1 MDVQALVVEGG
12 HGIRQQVE
20 TLKEGCHIVVGH
32 PGRVYDMINRRAL
45 KTDAI
50 KIVCIAEAD
59 EMVLADMQSQLDY
72 TFELL
77 PPLTQVVLF
86 AESMYDA
93 VVQVAEKHM
102 RDPLRILAM

>member
-1 MDVQALVVEGG
+1 MNVRSLVVEGG

-20 TLKEGCHIVVGH
+20 SLKEGCHVVVGH

-50 KIVCIAEAD
+50 KTACIVEAD
-59 EMVLADMQSQLDY
+59 EMVLADMQSQLEFI
-72 TFELL
+72 FELL
-77 PPLTQVVLF
+77 PPLMQVVLF

-93 VVQVAEKHM
+93 VVQVTEKHA
-102 RDPLRILAM
+102 RDPLRIAAM